1 MVRRRHVERPRRA
14 ARVEFVA
21 RRRWDI
27 DDRFSG
33 IGSGWALAPAVRR
46 LVEHLDR
53 EGWVTED
60 PDDHLLPHLR
70 RWCERP
76 DSGWRLLG
84 AQLLDDAVYAVDVA
98 PTAQATAEGLP
109 VRDAIPLLAQVAETS
124 FAVRQVDENT
134 IECITGML
142 DGDGPYSAHGHLIRL
157 RIHPRQVDG

>member
-1 MVRRRHVERPRRA
+1 M
-14 ARVEFVA
+14 A